1 MIAHETELRILPS
14 EARILGAR
22 NIIKPKVI
30 MKRKLS
36 LIHLNERS
44 RITMNGNFELFNI
57 SRASFLRYLDLCTMQ
72 ISIIAHVYTH
82 YLENEVY
89 R

>member
-57 SRASFLRYLDLCTMQ
+57 SHESFN
-72 ISIIAHVYTH
+72 ISFNIS
-82 YLENEVY
+82 LEIFKVILH
-89 R
+89 RTIFHDGF